1 MIVKNNGKTEIKTMV
16 AKKPI
21 NADEY
26 AKICSEGWHVAHM
39 IEWELEG
46 KPVIYIYLERTKL
59 IVAARGTMQ

>member
-1 MIVKNNGKTEIKTMV
+1 MIKDNRETEVKTMI

-26 AKICSEGWHVAHM
+26 AKICSEGWSVAHM

-59 IVAARGTMQ
+59 IVAPRGTMQ